1 MIALTFAKVY
11 RRKAKKLHTEK
22 RALYQELLQG
32 VELLKSLTEY
42 DHIFHLLFIQVCLQH
57 INHHPNMTIIIVNV
71 EQCFC
76 QIFVTGVNSQTFSH
90 TNTPSLW

>member
-1 MIALTFAKVY
+1 MFFAKE
-11 RRKAKKLHTEK
+11 RTTSLHLPLCKLSTVHS
-22 RALYQELLQG
+22 LQLL
-32 VELLKSLTEY
+32 V
-42 DHIFHLLFIQVCLQH
+42 HIFHLLFIQVCLQH
-57 INHHPNMTIIIVNV
+57 INHHPNLTIIIVNV